1 MIIDYKRIAMRKI
14 NLSEESLG
22 RLLSDAKQRL
32 ELIDIKG
39 IIYHIP
45 LTESTIKTT
54 RHFVAIH
61 YQTQK
66 MVVLRYS
73 EITKALI
80 DYSTEIVFS
89 LN

>member
-1 MIIDYKRIAMRKI
+1 M
-14 NLSEESLG
+14 SEESLG

-32 ELIDIKG
+32 ELTDING

-45 LTESTIKTT
+45 LTKSSIKTT

-73 EITKALI
+73 EITKALV

>member
-1 MIIDYKRIAMRKI
+1 MTKF

-22 RLLSDAKQRL
+22 RLISDAKQRL
-32 ELIDIKG
+32 DLFDMKG

-45 LTESTIKTT
+45 LTSNSIKTT

-61 YQTQK
+61 YQTIK
-66 MVVLRYS
+66 LVVLRYS
-73 EITKALI
+73 EITKALL